1 MKARFRPGFLMPAII
16 RQPSPTRALTNRRN
30 TTRGHAMHQ
39 AFQDRIVELG
49 VLLQRSS
56 AARGEFSKRT
66 DRAMPGS
73 KVRFQVL
80 SKARGSYSVV
90 ELSNGHLR
98 GAFDNWK
105 EAINFAQH
113 LDAQPVLR
121 LVQ

>member
-1 MKARFRPGFLMPAII
+1 
-16 RQPSPTRALTNRRN
+16 
-30 TTRGHAMHQ
+30 MHQ

-73 KVRFQVL
+73 KVSFQVL
-80 SKARGSYSVV
+80 SKARNSYSVV
-90 ELSNGHLR
+90 ELATGALR
-98 GAFDNWK
+98 GGFNNWK
-105 EAINFAQH
+105 EAVNFAQQ
-113 LDAQPVLR
+113 LETQPNLR

>member
-1 MKARFRPGFLMPAII
+1 
-16 RQPSPTRALTNRRN
+16 
-30 TTRGHAMHQ
+30 MHQ

-73 KVRFQVL
+73 KIRFQVL
-80 SKARGSYSVV
+80 SKARNSYSVV
-90 ELSNGHLR
+90 ELATGSLR
-98 GAFDNWK
+98 GAFSSWK
-105 EAINFAQH
+105 EAVNFAQH
-113 LDAQPVLR
+113 LEAQPILR

>member
-1 MKARFRPGFLMPAII
+1 
-16 RQPSPTRALTNRRN
+16 
-30 TTRGHAMHQ
+30 MHQ

-80 SKARGSYSVV
+80 SMARGSYSVV
-90 ELSNGHLR
+90 ELVTGDLR
-98 GAFDNWK
+98 GAFTSWK
-105 EAINFAQH
+105 EAVNFAQQ

>member
-1 MKARFRPGFLMPAII
+1 
-16 RQPSPTRALTNRRN
+16 
-30 TTRGHAMHQ
+30 MHQ

-80 SKARGSYSVV
+80 SKARNSYSVV
-90 ELSNGHLR
+90 ELANGNLHDT
-98 GAFDNWK
+98 FNTWK
-105 EAINFAQH
+105 EAVNFAQQ
-113 LDAQPVLR
+113 LEAQPNLR

>member
-1 MKARFRPGFLMPAII
+1 
-16 RQPSPTRALTNRRN
+16 
-30 TTRGHAMHQ
+30 MHQ

-66 DRAMPGS
+66 ERAMPGS

-90 ELSNGHLR
+90 ELSSGHLR

-105 EAINFAQH
+105 EAVNFAQH
-113 LDAQPVLR
+113 LDAQPTLR
-121 LVQ
+121 LV

>member
-1 MKARFRPGFLMPAII
+1 
-16 RQPSPTRALTNRRN
+16 
-30 TTRGHAMHQ
+30 MHQ

-80 SKARGSYSVV
+80 SKARNSYSVV
-90 ELSNGHLR
+90 ELSTGILR
-98 GAFDNWK
+98 GAFSNWK
-105 EAINFAQH
+105 EAVNFAQQ
-113 LDAQPVLR
+113 LEAQPILR

>member
-1 MKARFRPGFLMPAII
+1 
-16 RQPSPTRALTNRRN
+16 
-30 TTRGHAMHQ
+30 MHQ

-80 SKARGSYSVV
+80 SKARNSYSVV
-90 ELSNGHLR
+90 ELTTGILR
-98 GAFDNWK
+98 GAFSNWK
-105 EAINFAQH
+105 EAVNFAQQ
-113 LDAQPVLR
+113 LEAQPILR
-121 LVQ
+121 LVR

>member
-1 MKARFRPGFLMPAII
+1 
-16 RQPSPTRALTNRRN
+16 
-30 TTRGHAMHQ
+30 MHQ

-80 SKARGSYSVV
+80 SKARSSYSVV
-90 ELSNGHLR
+90 ELATGALR
-98 GAFDNWK
+98 GRFNNWK
-105 EAINFAQH
+105 EAVNFAQH
-113 LDAQPVLR
+113 LEAQPVLR

>member
-1 MKARFRPGFLMPAII
+1 
-16 RQPSPTRALTNRRN
+16 
-30 TTRGHAMHQ
+30 MHQ

-66 DRAMPGS
+66 DRAMSGS

-80 SKARGSYSVV
+80 SKARNSYSVV
-90 ELSNGHLR
+90 ELATGILR
-98 GAFDNWK
+98 GAFSNWK
-105 EAINFAQH
+105 EAVNFAQQ
-113 LDAQPVLR
+113 LEAQPILR

>member
-1 MKARFRPGFLMPAII
+1 
-16 RQPSPTRALTNRRN
+16 
-30 TTRGHAMHQ
+30 MHK

-80 SKARGSYSVV
+80 SLSRSSYQVIDV
-90 ELSNGHLR
+90 GTRALR
-98 GAFDNWK
+98 GAFNSWK

-113 LDAQPVLR
+113 LESQPVLR